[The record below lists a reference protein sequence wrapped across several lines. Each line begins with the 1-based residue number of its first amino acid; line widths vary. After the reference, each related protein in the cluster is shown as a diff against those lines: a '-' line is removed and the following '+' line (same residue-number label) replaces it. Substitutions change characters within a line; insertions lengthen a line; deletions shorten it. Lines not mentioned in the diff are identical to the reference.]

1 MREYLYGNEISLESE
16 ELCSLFPEKKEEMSG
31 LCILYC
37 DGIALGFAYYRNGK
51 LRNLYPKGLRF
62 RH

>member
-1 MREYLYGNEISLESE
+1 MEISLESE
-16 ELCSLFPEKKEEMSG
+16 DLCSLFPEKKEEISG